1 MSEEF
6 LMAVCPDLREFFP
19 TIEEA
24 KASITNNFQ
33 KMAQNNQIRE
43 DELDLIFMGQVWTEH
58 PEEGTTYP
66 PEESDYLTALED
78 SLDYLWELPND
89 MTSWVDSAGLP
100 FWITGGMSGG
110 DSPTESF
117 DHIIRIALVAELAV
131 WVPTKQEYP
140 GNAIALAIKNSGEA
154 AHEKIR
160 ATGKQMTI

>member
-33 KMAQNNQIRE
+33 KMSSKNQIRE

-66 PEESDYLTALED
+66 PEESDYLTALEE
-78 SLDYLWELPND
+78 SVEYLWAQPSD
-89 MTSWVDSAGLP
+89 MTSWVDSYQWP
-100 FWITGGMSGG
+100 VWITGGMSGG

-117 DHIIRIALVAELAV
+117 DHIIRVAIVAETALWAA
-131 WVPTKQEYP
+131 PTEGAP
-140 GNAIALAIKNSGEA
+140 
-154 AHEKIR
+154 
-160 ATGKQMTI
+160 

>member
-58 PEEGTTYP
+58 PDEGTTYP
-66 PEESDYLTALED
+66 PEEGDYLTALEE
-78 SLDYLWELPND
+78 SVEYLWAQPSD
-89 MTSWVDSAGLP
+89 MTSWVDSDQWP
-100 FWITGGMSGG
+100 VWITGGMSGG

-117 DHIIRIALVAELAV
+117 DHIIRLAIVAETALWAA
-131 WVPTKQEYP
+131 PTE
-140 GNAIALAIKNSGEA
+140 GA
-154 AHEKIR
+154 AR
-160 ATGKQMTI
+160 